1 MDIISQRIRKEE
13 TEGIMYKSEE
23 LTNAHNRLSTETYKI
38 MSSLFEE
45 NLTFEKNRQN
55 NIAAMPVRKQ
65 QSLGGKNSG
74 KRRLSLPK
82 LKEPS
87 PLTPDGSDLIDE
99 KSTNMRRLSYF

>member
-13 TEGIMYKSEE
+13 PEGILYKPEE

-45 NLTFEKNRQN
+45 NFSFEKNRQN
-55 NIAAMPVRKQ
+55 NIASMPVRK
-65 QSLGGKNSG
+65 LGSKNSG

-87 PLTPDGSDLIDE
+87 PLTPDGSGLIDE

>member
-13 TEGIMYKSEE
+13 SEGIKYKSEE

-55 NIAAMPVRKQ
+55 NIGAMPVRKQ